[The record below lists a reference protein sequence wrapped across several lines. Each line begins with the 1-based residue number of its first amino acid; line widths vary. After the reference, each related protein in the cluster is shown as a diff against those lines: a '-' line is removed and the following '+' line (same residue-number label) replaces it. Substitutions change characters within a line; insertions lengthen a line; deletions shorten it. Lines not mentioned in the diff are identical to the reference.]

1 MSMSVLNYLLEF
13 DVESDVPDLDIL
25 EELDITDKTMLENQ
39 INESRRSY
47 KKLIILYD
55 NLQNDKIKAQSR
67 LSSRKQSFYAK
78 FSNRTERI
86 NEIAMD
92 ESILE
97 LQSTIDA
104 LVDAMQ
110 TVRNYMDFVKND
122 LRFLSNSM
130 YNKF

>member
-1 MSMSVLNYLLEF
+1 MSMNVLNYLLEF
-13 DVESDVPDLDIL
+13 DIESDVPDLDIL

-39 INESRRSY
+39 INESRKSY

-55 NLQNDKIKAQSR
+55 NLQNDKIKAQSKLASIR
-67 LSSRKQSFYAK
+67 QSFYTK
-78 FSNRTERI
+78 FPNRTERI
-86 NEIAMD
+86 NEMAVD

-110 TVRNYMDFVKND
+110 TVKNYMDFVKND